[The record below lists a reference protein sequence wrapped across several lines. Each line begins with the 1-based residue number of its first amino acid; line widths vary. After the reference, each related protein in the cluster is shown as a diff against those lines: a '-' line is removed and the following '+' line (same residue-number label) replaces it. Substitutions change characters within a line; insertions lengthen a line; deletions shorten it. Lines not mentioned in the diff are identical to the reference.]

1 MGMKQRLAIA
11 QAIMED
17 QKILIL
23 DEPLNGLDDS
33 GIIEVRKLF
42 IKLKEQGKTIL
53 IASHMKEDIDYLC
66 DSVYRMDRGI
76 LKKVGSAVS

>member
-1 MGMKQRLAIA
+1 M
-11 QAIMED
+11 
-17 QKILIL
+17 
-23 DEPLNGLDDS
+23 
-33 GIIEVRKLF
+33 RKLF

-76 LKKVGSAVS
+76 LQKVGSAVS